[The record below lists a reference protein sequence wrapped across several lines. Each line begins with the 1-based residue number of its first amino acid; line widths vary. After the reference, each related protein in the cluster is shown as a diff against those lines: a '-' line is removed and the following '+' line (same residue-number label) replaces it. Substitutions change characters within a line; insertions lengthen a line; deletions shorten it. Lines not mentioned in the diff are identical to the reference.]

1 MPPKLISVVIPAY
14 NEEQNIA
21 LCLAALVQQTSKVPM
36 EVIVVD
42 NNCTDRTA
50 EIARGFNKLM
60 DVHVIREKKKGRGA
74 ARKKGFDSARGEI
87 IFSTDADTIVPADWV
102 EKTLAAFK
110 KDKSV
115 VAVTG
120 FTKIVDCDAITNM
133 FFNVMMPLHMKAY
146 RLIGGHFVLSGFNFA
161 ITREAYDAVGGFN
174 AMTDAYEDL
183 DLSDRV
189 YKSKKGEIKLIE
201 EAPVIF
207 SGRRFKRGLLRG
219 YMDYVT
225 TFTAKVFMGKERV
238 LLRVVDNKGNPV
250 DNTGALLPLFQK
262 LIHRTAKAMEKEIIA
277 KIPLANTLIKKP
289 KPARKRKRL

>member
-21 LCLAALVQQTSKVPM
+21 LCLAALVQQSSKIPM

-42 NNCTDRTA
+42 NNCTDGTA
-50 EIARGFNKLM
+50 RIVRGFSHLM
-60 DVHVIREKKKGRGA
+60 NVRVIREKKKGRGA
-74 ARKKGFDSARGEI
+74 ARKKGFDSAKGEI
-87 IFSTDADTIVPADWV
+87 IFSTDADTIVPSDWV

-120 FTKIVDCDAITNM
+120 FTRIVDCDAITNL

-146 RLIGGHFVLSGFNFA
+146 RIIGGHFILSGFNFA
-161 ITREAYDAVGGFN
+161 ITKKAYDAAGGFN
-174 AMTDAYEDL
+174 AMTDAYEDF

-189 YKSKKGEIKLIE
+189 YKSKTGKIRLIE

-250 DNTGALLPLFQK
+250 DNTGALIPAFHK
-262 LIHRTAKAMEKEIIA
+262 LMRKTIKSMEKEILT
-277 KIPLANTLIKKP
+277 KIPLANSLINT
-289 KPARKRKRL
+289 KPARKKKRQ